1 MARALLLVESKPA
14 TPDLAEE
21 YHRWHEETHL
31 PEMLDVEGFASARRW
46 KAVDGDSFLTLYEID
61 TDVETARAN
70 LKAALASGRMSRPSA
85 VHTEPPPAMRY
96 FTPAS

>member
-14 TPDLAEE
+14 SPDLAEE
-21 YHRWHEETHL
+21 YHRWHEQTHL

-85 VHTEPPPAMRY
+85 VDTEPPPVMRY